1 MGLVA
6 YGGYVVTTKNQT
18 YVGKVKVDDQTLLRV
33 AEILGIPK
41 VDRDKLISEIRSI
54 YIYRGE

>member
-41 VDRDKLISEIRSI
+41 VDRDKLISEKAYLRN
-54 YIYRGE
+54 